1 MEELIAKR
9 YIKALKSNSDLESM
23 KNMTT
28 VFSTLAQS
36 FKNDKFIQIID
47 NPNINISD
55 KSKIL
60 LDAVKNANS
69 SKINNFIKILVEN
82 KRINI
87 IPAIANEL
95 KKDIAVSTKTYEG
108 VIYSN
113 TDINIKLIE
122 DLSAGLSKKFNSTIS
137 LVAVKNDFNGIKV
150 DVEGLGIEINFSKD
164 RIDSQIIEHII
175 KAI

>member
-9 YIKALKSNSDLESM
+9 YIKALKAGSNLESM
-23 KNMTT
+23 GSMSDI
-28 VFSTLAQS
+28 FSELADA
-36 FKNDKFIQIID
+36 FKDDKFVSIIQ
-47 NPNINISD
+47 NPNVNMQD

-69 SKINNFIKILVEN
+69 DKINNFIKLLAEN
-82 KRINI
+82 KRIDI
-87 IPAIANEL
+87 IPAIAKEL
-95 KKDIAVSTKTYEG
+95 KKDVAKSTKTYNG
-108 VIYSN
+108 VVYS
-113 TDINIKLIE
+113 DSVIDAKLIE
-122 DLSAGLSKKFNSTIS
+122 GLSAGLSKKFNSKIS
-137 LVAVKNDFNGIKV
+137 LKSVKNDFSGIKV